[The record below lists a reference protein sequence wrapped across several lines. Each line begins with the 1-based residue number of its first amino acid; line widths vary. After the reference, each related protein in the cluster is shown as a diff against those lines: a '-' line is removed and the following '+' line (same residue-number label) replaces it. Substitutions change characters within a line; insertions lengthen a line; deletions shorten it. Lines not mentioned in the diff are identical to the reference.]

1 MVQLRTKKCVAH
13 PLLQSADELAH
24 DISSVLVDVEDD
36 SHTVVLHLLDNS
48 IFKREVDNELTDPI
62 KLNGSYH
69 VRGELQLIDSLEM
82 KRLFETALPILRAC
96 TGANTILLGPLPRYL
111 ITKCCEDKSHITNF
125 TNPNYVA
132 EMARHIRDLG
142 K

>member
-48 IFKREVDNELTDPI
+48 IFKRKVDNELTDPI

-82 KRLFETALPILRAC
+82 KRLF
-96 TGANTILLGPLPRYL
+96 
-111 ITKCCEDKSHITNF
+111 
-125 TNPNYVA
+125 
-132 EMARHIRDLG
+132 
-142 K
+142 